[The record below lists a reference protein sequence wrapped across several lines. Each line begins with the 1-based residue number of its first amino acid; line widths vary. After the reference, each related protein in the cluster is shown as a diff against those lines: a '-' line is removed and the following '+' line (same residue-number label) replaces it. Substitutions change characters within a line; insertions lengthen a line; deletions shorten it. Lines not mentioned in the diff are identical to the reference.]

1 MAADRSLHRSD
12 AAETTGA
19 IGPRTS
25 TVAPAGTAID
35 RTKLSEVCDRYGITE
50 LSVFGSVARG
60 EDRPDSDIDLLYVLA
75 PGRHLG
81 FSINRLEDELA
92 ELFGRPVD
100 LVSKAALHR
109 AIRDD
114 VLAEAREL
122 YAA

>member
-1 MAADRSLHRSD
+1 M
-12 AAETTGA
+12 
-19 IGPRTS
+19 IGRDERLPQGRCATS
-25 TVAPAGTAID
+25 PEAPAGTTLDGTRLGEIC
-35 RTKLSEVCDRYGITE
+35 RRYGIIE

-60 EDRPDSDIDLLYVLA
+60 EAGPNSDLDLLYVLA

-92 ELFGRPVD
+92 EVFGRRVD

-109 AIRDD
+109 AIRDE
-114 VLAEAREL
+114 VLAEAQEL

>member
-1 MAADRSLHRSD
+1 MDSSSD
-12 AAETTGA
+12 LVVLG
-19 IGPRTS
+19 
-25 TVAPAGTAID
+25 GTAVD
-35 RTKLSEVCDRYGITE
+35 RARLVEVCERYGIAE

-60 EDRPDSDIDLLYVLA
+60 EARAGSDLDLLYVLA

-92 ELFGRPVD
+92 ALFGRPVD
-100 LVSKAALHR
+100 LVSKVSLHR
-109 AIRDD
+109 VMRDD

>member
-1 MAADRSLHRSD
+1 MDAVAADPSNVVI
-12 AAETTGA
+12 TG
-19 IGPRTS
+19 TE
-25 TVAPAGTAID
+25 VDPARLAD
-35 RTKLSEVCDRYGITE
+35 VCERYGVAE

-60 EDRPDSDIDLLYVLA
+60 EARPDSDLDLLYVLA

-109 AIRDD
+109 GMRDE

>member
-1 MAADRSLHRSD
+1 MEDMAADRS
-12 AAETTGA
+12 
-19 IGPRTS
+19 
-25 TVAPAGTAID
+25 TVVIAGTEVD
-35 RTKLSEVCDRYGITE
+35 RARLAEVCEQYGMAE

-60 EDRPDSDIDLLYVLA
+60 EARPESDLDLLYVLA

-81 FSINRLEDELA
+81 FSINRLEDELS
-92 ELFGRPVD
+92 ELFGRSVD

-109 AIRDD
+109 AMRDE

>member
-1 MAADRSLHRSD
+1 MC
-12 AAETTGA
+12 E
-19 IGPRTS
+19 
-25 TVAPAGTAID
+25 
-35 RTKLSEVCDRYGITE
+35 RYGVAE

-60 EDRPDSDIDLLYVLA
+60 EARPDSDLDLLYVLA

-81 FSINRLEDELA
+81 FSINRLEDELS

-100 LVSKAALHR
+100 LVSKAALHQ
-109 AIRDD
+109 AMRDE